1 MVWATTSLYDGN
13 KKSFE
18 TFYKKIDLL
27 EKGKLMGLVVID
39 LCKWN
44 GMTLWG
50 KKTQK
55 NEKKKESRHKKQTNS
70 ESMIFLECF

>member
-39 LCKWN
+39 LCK
-44 GMTLWG
+44 
-50 KKTQK
+50 
-55 NEKKKESRHKKQTNS
+55 
-70 ESMIFLECF
+70 

>member
-1 MVWATTSLYDGN
+1 
-13 KKSFE
+13 
-18 TFYKKIDLL
+18 L

>member
-18 TFYKKIDLL
+18 AFYKKIDLS
-27 EKGKLMGLVVID
+27 EKGKLMGLVVTD
-39 LCKWN
+39 LCEWN

-55 NEKKKESRHKKQTNS
+55 NEKNRESRD
-70 ESMIFLECF
+70 